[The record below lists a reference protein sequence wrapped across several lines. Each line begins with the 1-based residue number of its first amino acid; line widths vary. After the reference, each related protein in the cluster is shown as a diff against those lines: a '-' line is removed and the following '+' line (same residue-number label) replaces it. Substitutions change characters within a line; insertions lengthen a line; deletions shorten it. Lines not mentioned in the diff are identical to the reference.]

1 MARTEPRDGF
11 GGARSLRRRKRC
23 RLLGRPGWAEIG
35 ATGDGF
41 RARAAGVASRIAA
54 PGVAVVCLALLIA
67 AAAATSACAARTG
80 TAPADGDARLE
91 ARVEAALA
99 SAADVSA
106 ETLTVEAAGGVVT
119 LSGRL
124 ASGTEQQSAGAIIR
138 AVPGVRDVL
147 FSLTIDDPGARP

>member
-1 MARTEPRDGF
+1 M
-11 GGARSLRRRKRC
+11 
-23 RLLGRPGWAEIG
+23 
-35 ATGDGF
+35 
-41 RARAAGVASRIAA
+41 ASRIAA
-54 PGVAVVCLALLIA
+54 TGVAVVCLALLIA
-67 AAAATSACAARTG
+67 AAAATPACAARTG
-80 TAPADGDARLE
+80 TAPADGDARLA

-124 ASGTEQQSAGAIIR
+124 ASGTEQQSAGAIVR

>member
-11 GGARSLRRRKRC
+11 GGAS
-23 RLLGRPGWAEIG
+23 
-35 ATGDGF
+35 
-41 RARAAGVASRIAA
+41 AAGAASVASRIAA
-54 PGVAVVCLALLIA
+54 TGVAVVCLALLIA

-147 FSLTIDDPGARP
+147 FSLTIDDPGVRP

>member
-1 MARTEPRDGF
+1 MGPNTEPRDGF
-11 GGARSLRRRKRC
+11 GGARAAGAARVASQI
-23 RLLGRPGWAEIG
+23 A
-35 ATGDGF
+35 ATG
-41 RARAAGVASRIAA
+41 
-54 PGVAVVCLALLIA
+54 GVAVVCLALLIA
-67 AAAATSACAARTG
+67 AAAATSGCAARTG
-80 TAPADGDARLE
+80 TAPAAGDARLK

-124 ASGTEQQSAGAIIR
+124 ASGTEQQSAGAIVR